1 MLLKLLLALAEPKN
15 KKVKPQKK
23 TATQKSKEKAELER
37 RLWELAEEYEEEE

>member
-23 TATQKSKEKAELER
+23 TATQKAKEKAELER
-37 RLWELAEEYEEEE
+37 RLSQNLCAYAVPS